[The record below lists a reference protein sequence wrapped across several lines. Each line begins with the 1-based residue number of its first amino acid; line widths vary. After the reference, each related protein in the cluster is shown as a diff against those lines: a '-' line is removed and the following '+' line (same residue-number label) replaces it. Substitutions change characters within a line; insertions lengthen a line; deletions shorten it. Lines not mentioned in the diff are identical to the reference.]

1 MCLEILELVGLEDST
16 APYESAIRL
25 KLVEV
30 GQLGQLQH
38 PRNTKKRE
46 LCQLGQL
53 FFVMVA
59 GRPGLELVG
68 LEDSTAPYESA
79 ICLKL
84 VEVGQLG

>member
-59 GRPGLELVG
+59 GMPGLELAG
-68 LEDSTAPYESA
+68 LEDSTASYESA